1 MHAENKKACMYECK
15 KTNALVR
22 RLEVELIA
30 HDGKFVVLE
39 FLERLLTV
47 NVKHNTRGV
56 NHARAKEPVQT
67 W

>member
-1 MHAENKKACMYECK
+1 MSAKK
-15 KTNALVR
+15 NALVR